1 MADKKSMVIFRNA
14 VPNDAPA
21 VAKLVNGA
29 YRGESSKG
37 GWTTEADL
45 LGGQRTD
52 ADKVGDII
60 NAQNQ
65 SILLAESDE
74 TLHGTATLVGCAHLT
89 FHSDHVYFGMLSV
102 SPVAQGKGIGRQL
115 LAEIEAIAAAM
126 GLFRVV
132 MSVIHLRHELI
143 AYYVRRGYVPTGV
156 IHAFPMQDPRF
167 GLPKVE
173 HIELLEFVKLLTVEV
188 GA

>member
-1 MADKKSMVIFRNA
+1 MADNKSMVIFRNA
-14 VPNDAPA
+14 VPTDAPA
-21 VAKLVNGA
+21 VATLVNGA
-29 YRGESSKG
+29 YRGEASKV

-60 NAQNQ
+60 AAQNQ
-65 SILLAESDE
+65 CILLAESGE
-74 TLHGTATLVGCAHLT
+74 ALPGAATLVGCAHLT

-102 SPVAQGKGIGRQL
+102 SPVAQGKRTGRQL
-115 LAEIEAIAAAM
+115 LAEIEAVAAAR
-126 GLFRVV
+126 GLKRVV
-132 MSVIHLRHELI
+132 MTVIHLRHELI
-143 AYYVRRGYVPTGV
+143 AYYLRRGYVPTGV

-173 HIELLEFVKLLTVEV
+173 HIELLEFEKILTDDV
-188 GA
+188 A

>member
-1 MADKKSMVIFRNA
+1 MADNKPMVIFRNA
-14 VPNDAPA
+14 TPTDAPA
-21 VAKLVNGA
+21 VSTLVNNA
-29 YRGESSKG
+29 YRGESSRV

-60 NAQNQ
+60 AASDQCV
-65 SILLAESDE
+65 LLAVCHDIAPCEE
-74 TLHGTATLVGCAHLT
+74 TIVGCAHLT
-89 FHSDHVYFGMLSV
+89 FHRDHVYFGMLSV
-102 SPVAQGKGIGRQL
+102 SPSAQDKRIGRQL
-115 LAEIEAIAAAM
+115 LAEIEAIAAAR
-126 GLFRVV
+126 GLKRVV

-173 HIELLEFVKLLTVEV
+173 HIELLEFEKILADDV
-188 GA
+188 A